1 MNPQDMKEDEFL
13 IEVQRLFAEYEELV
27 DKYEM
32 RDQVLSI
39 FVAGVL
45 EPVDESMSN
54 MRAMYNYIVDN
65 RDELDTLIDFI
76 DKSYEETKGP
86 DLDGLLGGLGISL
99 N

>member
-1 MNPQDMKEDEFL
+1 M
-13 IEVQRLFAEYEELV
+13 EYEALV

-32 RDQVLSI
+32 RDRVLSI

-45 EPVDESMSN
+45 EPIDESMSN
-54 MRAMYNYIVDN
+54 MRAMYNYILDN
-65 RDELDTLIDFI
+65 REELDTLLDFI

-86 DLDGLLGGLGISL
+86 DLDNLLDGLGISL

>member
-1 MNPQDMKEDEFL
+1 MQEDDFL
-13 IEVQRLFAEYEELV
+13 IEVQRLLMEYEALV

-32 RDQVLSI
+32 RDRVLSI

-45 EPVDESMSN
+45 EPIDESMSN
-54 MRAMYNYIVDN
+54 MRAMYNYILDN
-65 RDELDTLIDFI
+65 REELDTLLDFI

-86 DLDGLLGGLGISL
+86 DLDNLLDGLGISL

>member
-1 MNPQDMKEDEFL
+1 MQEDDFL
-13 IEVQRLFAEYEELV
+13 MEVQRLLMEYEALV

-32 RDQVLSI
+32 RDRVLSI

-45 EPVDESMSN
+45 EPIDESMSN
-54 MRAMYNYIVDN
+54 MRAMYNYILDN
-65 RDELDTLIDFI
+65 REELDTLLDFI

-86 DLDGLLGGLGISL
+86 DLDNLLDGLGISL